1 MWRLGVDR
9 PMRSATA
16 FLALVLIAAACGD
29 DASDGAMA
37 PVSTTTMVEVS
48 ITGPGSAVPGVDTT
62 TTAVTVGETPTT
74 QAPEGPGA
82 PDFTLA
88 LGEGG
93 TFTLSDEQKPVYM
106 VFWAE
111 W

>member
-1 MWRLGVDR
+1 MTTPDPAGDTA
-9 PMRSATA
+9 PAATA
-16 FLALVLIAAACGD
+16 PSSAASAG
-29 DASDGAMA
+29 SEGSSSSSPTEA
-37 PVSTTTMVEVS
+37 PER
-48 ITGPGSAVPGVDTT
+48 
-62 TTAVTVGETPTT
+62 ER
-74 QAPEGPGA
+74 PEGPDA

-93 TFTLSDEQKPVYM
+93 SFTLSEEQKPVYM

>member
-1 MWRLGVDR
+1 
-9 PMRSATA
+9 MRRVTGLVAV
-16 FLALVLIAAACGD
+16 ALVVGACATPTGTEPTAAETTAAVGVTTT
-29 DASDGAMA
+29 GA
-37 PVSTTTMVEVS
+37 PSTTAA
-48 ITGPGSAVPGVDTT
+48 PGTTVPGAVTT
-62 TTAVTVGETPTT
+62 TSRVP
-74 QAPEGPGA
+74 PEGDAA

-93 TFTLSDEQKPVYM
+93 EFTLSDEQKPVYM

>member
-1 MWRLGVDR
+1 MNINKRLLIAL
-9 PMRSATA
+9 SFIF
-16 FLALVLIAAACGD
+16 FLAPAITTSEPD
-29 DASDGAMA
+29 
-37 PVSTTTMVEVS
+37 PEIETSTTVE
-48 ITGPGSAVPGVDTT
+48 DTRE
-62 TTAVTVGETPTT
+62 V
-74 QAPEGPGA
+74 A

-93 TFTLSDEQKPVYM
+93 AFTLSEEQNPVLL

>member
-1 MWRLGVDR
+1 
-9 PMRSATA
+9 MRRVSAFVA
-16 FLALVLIAAACGD
+16 LALVVAACGGT
-29 DASDGAMA
+29 AGTEPTAA
-37 PVSTTTMVEVS
+37 ETTAAGGVASTTGASST
-48 ITGPGSAVPGVDTT
+48 TAAPGTTAPGAVTT
-62 TTAVTVGETPTT
+62 TSRVP
-74 QAPEGPGA
+74 PEGDAA

-93 TFTLSDEQKPVYM
+93 EFTLSDEQKPVYM

>member
-1 MWRLGVDR
+1 
-9 PMRSATA
+9 MRRVTGLVAV
-16 FLALVLIAAACGD
+16 ALVFGACSTPTGTEPTAAETTAAGGVTTTGV
-29 DASDGAMA
+29 S
-37 PVSTTTMVEVS
+37 STTAA
-48 ITGPGSAVPGVDTT
+48 PGTTVPGAVTT
-62 TTAVTVGETPTT
+62 TSRV
-74 QAPEGPGA
+74 APEGDAA

-93 TFTLSDEQKPVYM
+93 EFTLSDEQKPVYM

>member
-1 MWRLGVDR
+1 
-9 PMRSATA
+9 MRR
-16 FLALVLIAAACGD
+16 IAAVSVFALLASAC
-29 DASDGAMA
+29 ASTTS
-37 PVSTTTMVEVS
+37 VSTTASTTAETS
-48 ITGPGSAVPGVDTT
+48 TTAATAPSSSSTAGTGTTVPGVTSTT
-62 TTAVTVGETPTT
+62 VRER
-74 QAPEGPGA
+74 PEGDVA

-93 TFTLSDEQKPVYM
+93 EFTLSDEQKPVYM